1 MKGAGHGSIL
11 EEEHS
16 GQGAEQAI
24 SAKALRQQQ
33 TWYVGR
39 AAGRL
44 VRL

>member
-1 MKGAGHGSIL
+1 MKGAGHGRIL

-16 GQGAEQAI
+16 GQGAERAV

-33 TWYVGR
+33 AWCVGR